1 MRMSSCACFCPRCK
15 HNLTRNG
22 SFKSDTNEGVRY
34 TCTTCGLKTLWY
46 FDAPVPILVKEEK

>member
-1 MRMSSCACFCPRCK
+1 MISCACLCPRCK

-22 SFKSDTNEGVRY
+22 SFKSDTDEGVRY
-34 TCTTCGLKTLWY
+34 TCTTCGLNTLWY